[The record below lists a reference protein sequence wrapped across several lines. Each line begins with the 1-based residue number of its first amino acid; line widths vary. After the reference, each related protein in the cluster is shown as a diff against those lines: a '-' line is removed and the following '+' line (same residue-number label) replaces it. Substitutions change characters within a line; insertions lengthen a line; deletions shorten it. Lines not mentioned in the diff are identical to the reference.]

1 MLADRRDGERHP
13 LDVGADAVG
22 RYFAIEDQCAQAQ
35 RLKVMGEAKK

>member
-1 MLADRRDGERHP
+1 
-13 LDVGADAVG
+13 VG